1 MKCDVPETRKL
12 AEQLLKDVRKI
23 RFA

>member
-1 MKCDVPETRKL
+1 MKCDDPETRKL
-12 AEQLLKDVRKI
+12 AEQLLKEVRKI